1 MRTHPD
7 RVAGPSEAT
16 PRGKVATAL
25 QRPFVSLQFRDY
37 RLLWLGQLCTS
48 MGQWMDQVA
57 RGWLVY
63 DLTGSPFLLGAVTAT
78 RALPLLF
85 FGVLAGVVADRFGRK
100 SQLIISQIGNG
111 LINLLLAIL
120 VLTHHVEVWHVFAT
134 GFVAGTLQA
143 FQQPARQ
150 ALISD
155 LVGERHIM
163 NAVALNSAVLNLS
176 RSIGPAVAGY
186 LIAWVG
192 SDGSYFAQSLIYFVA
207 TIWTFQMRVPK
218 KSLAQERNREESLL
232 AGLQE
237 GFRYIRNNETVLMLL
252 VLALVPLLLGQPYS
266 SLLPVFAKEVL
277 SIGAQGLGFLYT
289 AAGLGALIGALYI
302 AAAGH
307 FQHQGR
313 LLLGGAGLFGVGLV
327 GLSLSSWLPISLAC
341 LAIIGFANTS
351 YNALA
356 NAILQTGTPPEL
368 RGRVLSVYL
377 LNRGLVPLG
386 TLFAGT
392 LATLFHTPI
401 AIGVMGTACALL
413 ALGAGLRVPALW
425 ELE

>member
-1 MRTHPD
+1 M
-7 RVAGPSEAT
+7 
-16 PRGKVATAL
+16 PRGKVVTAL

-63 DLTGSPFLLGAVTAT
+63 DLTGSPLLLGAVTAT
-78 RALPLLF
+78 RAVPLLF
-85 FGVLAGVVADRFGRK
+85 FGVLAGVVTDRFGRK

-155 LVGERHIM
+155 LVGDRYIM

-192 SDGSYFAQSLIYFVA
+192 SDGSYFAQSLVYFVA
-207 TIWTFQMRVPK
+207 TIWTFQMRVPQ
-218 KSLAQERNREESLL
+218 KSLAQERNRERSLL

-237 GFRYIRNNETVLMLL
+237 GFRYIRNNETVMMLL

-302 AAAGH
+302 AATGQ
-307 FQHQGR
+307 FQHRGR

-356 NAILQTGTPPEL
+356 NTILQTGTPPEL

-386 TLFAGT
+386 TLFAGI
-392 LATLFHTPI
+392 LATWFHAPI

-413 ALGAGLRVPALW
+413 ALSAALRVPTLW